1 MPVLSHEETLTGWF
15 ASRTA
20 EAPVVVRGSWQ
31 ELREEILKKLSPKE
45 VIVLEYEGKI
55 ISIEKVR
62 KLIGSLSTT
71 APFGNRLVVIP
82 DCDRLSGPAAA
93 ALLKTL
99 EEPNI
104 SNRWLLTTRFPRR
117 LLPTIRS
124 RVQILTPS
132 PAQSGALPL
141 RKGEKADNELSEQT
155 DLAFDFAERLSSKD
169 RRGLTDEELEYAAV
183 TIQKYVGKLPNSEPG
198 SESVVFRALLRL
210 RDYYKIRAA
219 NGNEKLA
226 ADVLL
231 AALME
236 LEK

>member
-1 MPVLSHEETLTGWF
+1 MSVLSHEETLTGWF

-20 EAPVVVRGSWQ
+20 EAPVVVRGSWE
-31 ELREEILKKLSPKE
+31 ELREEIVKALQPKE
-45 VIVLEYEGKI
+45 LIVLEHEGKI

-62 KLIGSLSTT
+62 KLIGSLATT

-124 RVQILTPS
+124 RVQILTPTS
-132 PAQSGALPL
+132 LPL
-141 RKGEKADNELSEQT
+141 AKGEGQEGVDP
-155 DLAFDFAERLSSKD
+155 FDFAERLTAKE

-183 TIQKYVGKLPNSEPG
+183 AIQKYVGKLPNSDPG
-198 SESVVFRALLRL
+198 SELVVFRALLRL

-236 LEK
+236 LEGTR

>member
-20 EAPVVVRGSWQ
+20 EAPVVVRGDWE

-124 RVQILTPS
+124 RVQMLTPTS
-132 PAQSGALPL
+132 LPL
-141 RKGEKADNELSEQT
+141 TKGEGQEGVDS
-155 DLAFDFAERLSSKD
+155 FDFAERLSSKD

-183 TIQKYVGKLPNSEPG
+183 TIQKHLKKSAATASGGAPPTAGVY
-198 SESVVFRALLRL
+198 RALLRL

-236 LEK
+236 LEGAR